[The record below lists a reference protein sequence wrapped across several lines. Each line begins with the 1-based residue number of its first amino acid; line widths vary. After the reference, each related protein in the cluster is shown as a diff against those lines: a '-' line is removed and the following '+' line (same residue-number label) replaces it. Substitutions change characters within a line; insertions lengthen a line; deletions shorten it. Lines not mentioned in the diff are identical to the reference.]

1 MPDSNGVC
9 PLEELIKLIGGK
21 WKVIILWR
29 VLAGPQRF
37 GELRRQLT
45 GVTQKMLTQ
54 QLRELEQDG
63 FLKRTVFA
71 EVPPRVEYATTPLA
85 QDLGSLLG
93 AMNDWARD
101 HLPSCTSVKQKAIL
115 IGRGRSHTLP
125 ANSSRR
131 SKNQGQ

>member
-54 QLRELEQDG
+54 QLRELEHDG
-63 FLKRTVFA
+63 LLTRTVFA
-71 EVPPRVEYATTPLA
+71 EVPPRVEYATTPLGE
-85 QDLGSLLG
+85 QLRPLLL
-93 AMNDWARD
+93 AMNDWGRD
-101 HLPSCTSVKQKAIL
+101 HLPAFGSAKKVVKPKRPGKVA
-115 IGRGRSHTLP
+115 GR
-125 ANSSRR
+125 
-131 SKNQGQ
+131 K

>member
-54 QLRELEQDG
+54 QLRELEHDG
-63 FLKRTVFA
+63 LLTRTVFA
-71 EVPPRVEYATTPLA
+71 EVPPRVEYATTALGEQLRPL
-85 QDLGSLLG
+85 LR
-93 AMNDWARD
+93 AMNDWGRD
-101 HLPSCTSVKQKAIL
+101 HLPAFGAAKKTGKVGRTSKAVGL
-115 IGRGRSHTLP
+115 
-125 ANSSRR
+125 
-131 SKNQGQ
+131 K